1 MSKEKT
7 IVITAHGQVIK
18 DTFKPSIDIVTT
30 CKLGEPHAGSLIEFN
45 QIHIFDKPEYL
56 YKYVLKGSNYLNSGS
71 LWKSNEET
79 YDVHLTPIKIT
90 DPVKRFSWQKPYIT
104 EHLIKLCRY
113 ELWDNP
119 LYKTKINPFNINT
132 ISLKEVYDESFKN
145 TDLSLLTSCRITTS
159 YDNEYILKN
168 PIYIGNHQ
176 CSLTYNKNR
185 SVNIIEYENI
195 GVFGTEEKWNLS
207 DFIVDVDQYSKIYD
221 SELVGAE
228 SIVLKAC
235 LS

>member
-7 IVITAHGQVIK
+7 IVITAHGQVINNK
-18 DTFKPSIDIVTT
+18 FKPSIDIVTT
-30 CKLGEPHAGSLIEFN
+30 CKLGEPHSGSLIEFN
-45 QIHIFDKPEYL
+45 QVHIFDKPEYL
-56 YKYVLKGSNYLNSGS
+56 YKYVLKGNNYLNSGS
-71 LWKSNEET
+71 LWKANEET
-79 YDVHLTPIKIT
+79 YDVQLTPIKVI

-104 EHLIKLCRY
+104 EHLTKLCRY

-119 LYKTKINPFNINT
+119 LYKAIITPFNINS
-132 ISLKEVYDESFKN
+132 ISLADIHNESVKIK
-145 TDLSLLTSCRITTS
+145 DLSLFSSWRITTS
-159 YDNEYILKN
+159 YDNEYTLKN
-168 PIYIGNHQ
+168 QIYIGNHQ

-195 GVFGTEEKWNLS
+195 GIFGTEEKWNLS
-207 DFIVDVDQYSKIYD
+207 DFIVDIDQYSKTYD
-221 SELVGAE
+221 SELTGAE

>member
-1 MSKEKT
+1 
-7 IVITAHGQVIK
+7 
-18 DTFKPSIDIVTT
+18 
-30 CKLGEPHAGSLIEFN
+30 
-45 QIHIFDKPEYL
+45 
-56 YKYVLKGSNYLNSGS
+56 
-71 LWKSNEET
+71 
-79 YDVHLTPIKIT
+79 
-90 DPVKRFSWQKPYIT
+90 
-104 EHLIKLCRY
+104 
-113 ELWDNP
+113 
-119 LYKTKINPFNINT
+119 
-132 ISLKEVYDESFKN
+132 LKEVYDESFKN